1 MAFWTWSQLK
11 AKIEA
16 DLDLEDEKFIPESE
30 LLGYANEAIREVS
43 RQVHTLYEDYFLT
56 RTAITL
62 VSGTEEY
69 DLPTDIY
76 AMKIRGMVYRNG
88 TSVWKMKR
96 IQDWRKFEEY
106 EFDKTN
112 LTQTALYGFFILNA
126 VAGAPRILI
135 TPTPN
140 ENGAYVRLWYIRTAN
155 ELTTDSSVMDIPE
168 AVNYVIQY
176 VKMRCYEKELHPNLQ
191 KAIADVEAEKQTTL
205 ETLANMV
212 PDVDNEIEADTRIY
226 EELS

>member
-69 DLPTDIY
+69 ALPTDIY

>member
-1 MAFWTWSQLK
+1 MAYWTWADIK
-11 AKIEA
+11 EKVEA
-16 DLDLEDEKFIPESE
+16 DLDLESEDFIPESE

-43 RQVHTLYEDYFLT
+43 RQLHTLYEDYFLT
-56 RTAITL
+56 RTTITL
-62 VSGTEEY
+62 VSGQEEY
-69 DLPTDIY
+69 SLPSDIY

-112 LTQTALYGFFILNA
+112 LNPTALYGFFILNQT
-126 VAGAPRILI
+126 AGSPKIML

-155 ELTTDSSVMDIPE
+155 ELTADASVCDIPE

-176 VKMRCYEKELHPNLQ
+176 IKVRCYEKELHPNLP
-191 KAIADVEAEKQTTL
+191 KAMQDLEMEKQTTL
-205 ETLANMV
+205 ETLSNMV
-212 PDVDNEIEADTRIY
+212 PDVDNEIEADTRLY
-226 EELS
+226 EEMS